1 MTTIDYFM
9 VTVSPYTYL
18 AGLELEALA
27 ARHGAE
33 IVYRPFAIGKVFEAT
48 GTPLPPQRHPSRQS
62 YRLKD
67 IARSAAAA
75 GLPINV
81 KPRHW
86 PVNPVPS
93 CAAVIAAQ
101 EAGSPNVGAL
111 AHALLAACW
120 AEERDIA
127 DEAEVKA
134 CMSAFDVDPA
144 LLDRRLLASVETFER
159 NTALALEKGVFGA
172 PTYVVGEEVFWGHD
186 RLGHLEAHLA
196 AL

>member
-1 MTTIDYFM
+1 MAQIDYFM
-9 VTVSPYTYL
+9 VTISPYTYL
-18 AGLELEALA
+18 AGLELEEIA
-27 ARHGAE
+27 ARHGAQV
-33 IVYRPFAIGKVFEAT
+33 VYRPFALGKVFEAT
-48 GTPLPPQRHPSRQS
+48 GTLPPPQRHPSRQA

-67 IARSAAAA
+67 LARCAAAS

-81 KPRHW
+81 TPRYW

-101 EAGSPNVGAL
+101 EAGQGDVGAL
-111 AHALLAACW
+111 AHGLLAACW
-120 AEERDIA
+120 AEERDIS

-134 CMSAFDVDPA
+134 CMSAAGVDPS
-144 LLDRRLLASVETFER
+144 LLDSRLLASVEQFER

-172 PTYVVGEEVFWGHD
+172 PSYVVGDELFWGHD
-186 RLGHLEAHLA
+186 RLGQLDAHLA